1 MKIYKLLFALQI
13 AVVTALTPAYGQL
26 SKITDAIL
34 GTEQDALEGMKGD
47 SVPKSDSQTIAE
59 LTEQIRQLKQNEAS
73 YLLELEKTKGILFAD
88 SLHEQRKKDIIDS
101 LKQFVQGTP
110 VVIEDDTIRI
120 FYTSYGG
127 FTVPVRAANTEH
139 NIRLLGDTRSVKPDS
154 IYLLEV
160 DDGEQIEIMYANK
173 VITSVLKEDA
183 MWLGTTLDSLA
194 KKDRDAIVNVVKQLH
209 KKNSFIHILKRIGL
223 FLLVIAIQVAL
234 IYGTNWLYRKVRYR
248 VARYAEKK
256 LKPIS
261 IRDYELLTVKR
272 LTQII
277 MFLFSIFRYIVILIQ
292 LIISIPILFSI
303 FPQTKHLAMTL
314 FGYILTPLKSI
325 FASVIGYIPNL
336 FTIIIIYYLIKF
348 LIRGVKFL
356 ASEIEGERLKIPGFY
371 PDWAMPTFNIIRFL
385 LIAFM
390 IAMIYPYL
398 PGSSSGVFQG
408 VSVFVGLIIS
418 LGSGSAIGNIIAGL
432 VITYMRPF
440 RIGDRVKLGDV
451 IGDVTEKTPFVTR
464 IKTPL
469 NEIITVPNSTILS
482 SQVTNLS
489 LSASDYGL
497 IVHTKITIGYEVP
510 WQVAHEVLMK
520 AAKATEGTMKDKEPF
535 VFETGLDDYYN
546 TYQVFVYID
555 DARKAPGVITNLNAS
570 IQDMLF
576 QEGIDI
582 ESPILISERKQSPR
596 YKKKEE

>member
-1 MKIYKLLFALQI
+1 
-13 AVVTALTPAYGQL
+13 
-26 SKITDAIL
+26 
-34 GTEQDALEGMKGD
+34 
-47 SVPKSDSQTIAE
+47 
-59 LTEQIRQLKQNEAS
+59 
-73 YLLELEKTKGILFAD
+73 
-88 SLHEQRKKDIIDS
+88 
-101 LKQFVQGTP
+101 
-110 VVIEDDTIRI
+110 
-120 FYTSYGG
+120 
-127 FTVPVRAANTEH
+127 
-139 NIRLLGDTRSVKPDS
+139 
-154 IYLLEV
+154 
-160 DDGEQIEIMYANK
+160 
-173 VITSVLKEDA
+173 
-183 MWLGTTLDSLA
+183 
-194 KKDRDAIVNVVKQLH
+194 
-209 KKNSFIHILKRIGL
+209 
-223 FLLVIAIQVAL
+223 
-234 IYGTNWLYRKVRYR
+234 
-248 VARYAEKK
+248 
-256 LKPIS
+256 
-261 IRDYELLTVKR
+261 
-272 LTQII
+272 
-277 MFLFSIFRYIVILIQ
+277 
-292 LIISIPILFSI
+292 
-303 FPQTKHLAMTL
+303 MTL

>member
-1 MKIYKLLFALQI
+1 
-13 AVVTALTPAYGQL
+13 
-26 SKITDAIL
+26 
-34 GTEQDALEGMKGD
+34 
-47 SVPKSDSQTIAE
+47 
-59 LTEQIRQLKQNEAS
+59 
-73 YLLELEKTKGILFAD
+73 
-88 SLHEQRKKDIIDS
+88 
-101 LKQFVQGTP
+101 
-110 VVIEDDTIRI
+110 
-120 FYTSYGG
+120 
-127 FTVPVRAANTEH
+127 
-139 NIRLLGDTRSVKPDS
+139 
-154 IYLLEV
+154 
-160 DDGEQIEIMYANK
+160 
-173 VITSVLKEDA
+173 
-183 MWLGTTLDSLA
+183 
-194 KKDRDAIVNVVKQLH
+194 
-209 KKNSFIHILKRIGL
+209 
-223 FLLVIAIQVAL
+223 
-234 IYGTNWLYRKVRYR
+234 
-248 VARYAEKK
+248 
-256 LKPIS
+256 
-261 IRDYELLTVKR
+261 
-272 LTQII
+272 
-277 MFLFSIFRYIVILIQ
+277 
-292 LIISIPILFSI
+292 
-303 FPQTKHLAMTL
+303 
-314 FGYILTPLKSI
+314 
-325 FASVIGYIPNL
+325 
-336 FTIIIIYYLIKF
+336 
-348 LIRGVKFL
+348 
-356 ASEIEGERLKIPGFY
+356 FY

-520 AAKATEGTMKDKEPF
+520 TAKATEGTMKDKEPF